1 MRSHTTTRLKRTAQ
15 SPVVGRAAMAAW
27 PSLHRGLNPVP
38 GGDGGRGRARWRWAR
53 RLARTSGRWRG
64 RGRTVSRS
72 GSVRL
77 VWPVSMGQPW
87 TSALTRG
94 LGTPAGVRG
103 WPSGAY
109 PICRLRERSLRL
121 ASSGWGWA
129 ASVTSASS
137 DAPPAARSSCRR
149 SLSGRPS
156 ACSVARAPPDAPA
169 GRASARQSSWKP
181 QFRHDGASRHSCDLY
196 PRSLRS
202 RLRRARRPPPPPRKA
217 STLSRTSRSRKGAGA
232 ASPYSQTPQCR
243 ATRRWS
249 RKVARRGSVATSV
262 SSSRA

>member
-1 MRSHTTTRLKRTAQ
+1 MVRKRA
-15 SPVVGRAAMAAW
+15 
-27 PSLHRGLNPVP
+27 
-38 GGDGGRGRARWRWAR
+38 
-53 RLARTSGRWRG
+53 
-64 RGRTVSRS
+64 TVSRC

-77 VWPVSMGQPW
+77 LWPVSMGRPW
-87 TSALTRG
+87 TSARTRG

-109 PICRLRERSLRL
+109 PIWRLRERSLRL
-121 ASSGWGWA
+121 APSGWGCA

-196 PRSLRS
+196 PCCLRR
-202 RLRRARRPPPPPRKA
+202 RLRRARRPPPPLRKA
-217 STLSRTSRSRKGAGA
+217 STLSRTSRRRKGAGA
-232 ASPYSQTPQCR
+232 ASPYSQTPPCR
-243 ATRRWS
+243 ARRRW
-249 RKVARRGSVATSV
+249 RRTPARRGSVAMSV

>member
-1 MRSHTTTRLKRTAQ
+1 MVRKRA
-15 SPVVGRAAMAAW
+15 
-27 PSLHRGLNPVP
+27 
-38 GGDGGRGRARWRWAR
+38 
-53 RLARTSGRWRG
+53 
-64 RGRTVSRS
+64 TVSRC

-77 VWPVSMGQPW
+77 LWPVSMGRPW
-87 TSALTRG
+87 TSARTRG

-109 PICRLRERSLRL
+109 PIWRLRERSLRL
-121 ASSGWGWA
+121 APSGWGCA

-156 ACSVARAPPDAPA
+156 ACSVARAPA

-196 PRSLRS
+196 PCCLRR
-202 RLRRARRPPPPPRKA
+202 RLRRARRPPPPLRKA
-217 STLSRTSRSRKGAGA
+217 STLSRTSRRRKGAGA
-232 ASPYSQTPQCR
+232 ASPYSQTPPCR
-243 ATRRWS
+243 ARRRW
-249 RKVARRGSVATSV
+249 RRTPARRGSVAMSV